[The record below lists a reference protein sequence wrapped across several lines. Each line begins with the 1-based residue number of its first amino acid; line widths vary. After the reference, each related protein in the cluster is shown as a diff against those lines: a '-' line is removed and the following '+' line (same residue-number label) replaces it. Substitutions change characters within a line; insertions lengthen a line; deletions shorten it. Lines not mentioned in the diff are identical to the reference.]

1 MSARGGWLLLLAFGC
16 APIVGITDTEV
27 EQTNA
32 GGKAGTGG
40 SGLTAGSAGSVAAS
54 GGSSTAGTGG
64 KATGGGGS
72 TALGGSGGVLVAG
85 AAGSVTAGTTS
96 AGAGG
101 SLGGNAG
108 AANAGTAGITAGAGG
123 SDACPAGTSRCTAS
137 GRQTCTAG
145 SWQTAACPPNE
156 PTCEGEGECI
166 VRGPTMVAVDDYFI
180 DSTEVTVAQ
189 YGEFLEAKG
198 SDTSGQPSVCSWNTA
213 YYDDEE
219 LDPPNFPMARVDWC
233 DARAFCEWAGK
244 RLCGNIQGGAIAR
257 ADLFAADSSQWA
269 RACGGPSGAEHPRPG
284 AVCNANDGFEDVAEV
299 ATFPDCEGYYPGLFD
314 MEANVAE
321 WVDSCEGSEG
331 ATDICYLAG
340 GSIFDDPASC
350 KHVYDTFPRD
360 ETAVSFGIRCCSL

>member
-1 MSARGGWLLLLAFGC
+1 MNARTFWLLLLALGC

-27 EQTNA
+27 ERTDD

-40 SGLTAGSAGSVAAS
+40 SSTTAGTAGSVAAS
-54 GGSSTAGTGG
+54 GGSSTAGAGG
-64 KATGGGGS
+64 KASGGGGNA
-72 TALGGSGGVLVAG
+72 ALGGSGGAPIAG
-85 AAGSVTAGTTS
+85 AAGSIIAGSTS

-108 AANAGTAGITAGAGG
+108 SSSAGGAGIAAGTGG
-123 SDACPAGTSRCTAS
+123 SDACPAATSRCVSS
-137 GRQTCTAG
+137 GRETCTGG
-145 SWQTAACPPNE
+145 SWQSAPCPPNE
-156 PTCEGEGECI
+156 PTCEGEGQCI

-180 DSTEVTVAQ
+180 DSTEVTVDQ
-189 YGEFLEAKG
+189 YAEFLDEKG
-198 SDTSGQPSVCSWNTA
+198 TDTSGQPSVCSWNTDYNA
-213 YYDDEE
+213 TGE
-219 LDPPNFPMARVDWC
+219 LDPGNWPIARIDWC

-244 RLCGNIQGGAIAR
+244 RLCGHIEGGSIAR
-257 ADLFAADSSQWA
+257 ADLFSAGSSQWA

-299 ATFPDCEGYYPGLFD
+299 ATFPDCEGYYTGLFD

-321 WVDSCEGSEG
+321 WVDSCDGSAG

-350 KHVYDTFPRD
+350 KHVYESYTRS